1 MQTFYFLS
9 TFASEHCHGQFVLRR
24 RPCIRASVSVNIF
37 IYVFDPFFDTRFLH
51 HPSFALCIVW
61 LPSLCLAFSLSRVPF
76 AIHQDRAA
84 SDPVAT
90 SSIYSSSLA
99 QRAAETTAQT
109 TTTSHQRHQRD
120 QRCRGKNGCFTWK
133 TPVFAD
139 FVQGSFYVNNI
150 TGLFRSLHCAVIVD
164 HCCGFFQAASLKRTT
179 LKGDG
184 SLSPMSI
191 LGGSVSDTTSTVV
204 CEQLGC
210 SGSKR
215 KTDPQQTWR
224 EVP

>member
-1 MQTFYFLS
+1 MQNIRVSVQTFYFLS

-109 TTTSHQRHQRD
+109 TTTSISATSATSAAGARMDALLGRLLSLPTSSK
-120 QRCRGKNGCFTWK
+120 GVFT
-133 TPVFAD
+133 
-139 FVQGSFYVNNI
+139 
-150 TGLFRSLHCAVIVD
+150 
-164 HCCGFFQAASLKRTT
+164 
-179 LKGDG
+179 
-184 SLSPMSI
+184 
-191 LGGSVSDTTSTVV
+191 
-204 CEQLGC
+204 
-210 SGSKR
+210 
-215 KTDPQQTWR
+215 
-224 EVP
+224 